1 MRIKKYKV
9 RIRNIAGRNGEQT
22 QITFG
27 VDFHERIGTDRC
39 DIRIM
44 DDKLFFIPA
53 EQGAHLVSQKINL
66 NGKNDVVNM
75 RVFNGEYHAFIV
87 SDTGEYYVR
96 LSDKTGF
103 SQLYNMKK
111 NSAKLPVTQTVEVA
125 QKKSVP
131 KYKNPYLAQ
140 TAQETAL
147 QSIINAQNEK
157 IRRLTDDIAE
167 AEKLLA
173 ELKEERSNLVGIQ
186 NKAKEL
192 IKMLG
197 GKE

>member
-1 MRIKKYKV
+1 M
-9 RIRNIAGRNGEQT
+9 
-22 QITFG
+22 
-27 VDFHERIGTDRC
+27 
-39 DIRIM
+39 
-44 DDKLFFIPA
+44 
-53 EQGAHLVSQKINL
+53 
-66 NGKNDVVNM
+66 
-75 RVFNGEYHAFIV
+75 
-87 SDTGEYYVR
+87 
-96 LSDKTGF
+96 
-103 SQLYNMKK
+103 
-111 NSAKLPVTQTVEVA
+111 
-125 QKKSVP
+125 
-131 KYKNPYLAQ
+131 
-140 TAQETAL
+140 